1 MDIKEIMEIDVNNL
15 KRRQLNALKI
25 HTIDILRKAIK
36 HIENEEFEEI
46 ELMMADSTS
55 GDAYGSDNHYIDFT
69 YLENCH
75 MDIEEVVE
83 LMKKLR

>member
-15 KRRQLNALKI
+15 KRRQLDALKI

-46 ELMMADSTS
+46 ELMMADSPS
-55 GDAYGSDNHYIDFT
+55 GDSYGEDNVYIDFT
-69 YLENCH
+69 YLGSCH
-75 MDIEEVVE
+75 MDIGEIVE
-83 LMKKLR
+83 RMKSLK